1 MSFGLASMGFT
12 FGGAAAAARQVDPD
26 HEAGRAVKVIV
37 GLIVAFQLVLLA
49 WAAFSKLDVAVT
61 ARGAVV
67 PPSKLQEVQ
76 SLEGGVVQELLV
88 TTGQVVKKGQLLARL
103 DRAQYA
109 ASLGEDQQY
118 RLGALAGITRMRAL
132 LSGTQPKFPPEVVA
146 AGPALLAQE
155 QALFRDA
162 RREYETLVA
171 VAREG
176 VASRRSELQEAQSRA
191 ANLRQS
197 VTLSEQAFQIE
208 ERLFRES
215 AASQADYLASQQR
228 LLTVRNELAGV
239 EASLPRLRA
248 GLAEAQAQLGQ
259 ADAKARAQW
268 GAMLADF
275 ETKAGALASSI
286 AGGEDRVFRRDL
298 VAPVDGVV
306 NRINVSTRAGVV
318 QPGKAVLEIVPTESD
333 IMLTVR
339 VKPNEV
345 GFIRVGQQ
353 ANVRVLAY
361 DTASSGRIK
370 AAVSRVGADAVMDE
384 RNEPYFEVQLSSPQG
399 QLLQNGK
406 ALPITPGLPVEVGI
420 LTGERSVL
428 EYVLK
433 PVVRG
438 LQSSLQER

>member
-1 MSFGLASMGFT
+1 MSISLSSFGLNWGFSSA
-12 FGGAAAAARQVDPD
+12 GRHVDPD

-37 GLIVAFQLVLLA
+37 ILIVAFQVVLLV
-49 WAAFSKLDVAVT
+49 WAGFSKLDVAVT

-76 SLEGGVVQELLV
+76 SLEGGVVQDLLV
-88 TTGQVVKKGQLLARL
+88 STGQAVKKGQLLARL

-109 ASLGEDQQY
+109 ASLGENQQY
-118 RLGALAGITRMRAL
+118 RLGALAGMARMRAL
-132 LSGTQPKFPPEVVA
+132 LAGTEPKYPAEVLA

-155 QALFRDA
+155 QALHRDA
-162 RREYETLVA
+162 RREYESLVTA
-171 VAREG
+171 ARES
-176 VASRRSELQEAQSRA
+176 VVSRRSELQEAQSRT
-191 ANLRQS
+191 ANLRQA
-197 VTLSEQAFQIE
+197 VALSEKAFQIE

-215 AASQADYLASQQR
+215 AGSQADYLASQQR
-228 LLTVRNELAGV
+228 LLTARSELAAA
-239 EASLPRLRA
+239 EASQPRLRA

-259 ADAKARAQW
+259 AEAKARAQW
-268 GAMLADF
+268 GAQLAEF

-286 AGGEDRVFRRDL
+286 AGGQDRVFRRDL

-306 NRINVSTRAGVV
+306 NRINVTTRGGVV
-318 QPGKAVLEIVPTESD
+318 QPGKALLEIVPSESD
-333 IMLTVR
+333 IMFTVR

-345 GFIRVGQQ
+345 GFIRVGQE

-361 DTASSGRIK
+361 DTASNGRLK
-370 AAVSRVGADAVMDE
+370 ATVARVGADAVVDE
-384 RNEPYFEVQLSSPQG
+384 RNEPYFEVQLSSPRG

-406 ALPITPGLPVEVGI
+406 NLPITAGLPVEVGI

-433 PVVRG
+433 PVMRG

>member
-1 MSFGLASMGFT
+1 MSFALSL
-12 FGGAAAAARQVDPD
+12 GGTSSPHIDPD
-26 HEAGRAVKVIV
+26 REAGRAVKTIV
-37 GLIVAFQLVLLA
+37 GLIVAFQVVLLV
-49 WAAFSKLDVAVT
+49 WAAFSKLDVAVN

-88 TTGQVVKKGQLLARL
+88 SSGQVVKKGQLLARL

-109 ASLGEDQQY
+109 ATLGESQQY
-118 RLGALAGITRMRAL
+118 RLGALAGLSRMRAL
-132 LSGTQPKFPPEVVA
+132 LGGTEPKFASEVQA
-146 AGPALLAQE
+146 AGPALVAQE
-155 QALFRDA
+155 MALYRDA
-162 RREYETLVA
+162 RREYESSVA
-171 VAREG
+171 VAREAL
-176 VASRRSELQEAQSRA
+176 ASKRSELQEAQSRA
-191 ANLRQS
+191 ANLQES
-197 VTLSEQAFQIE
+197 VKLAEQAFQIE
-208 ERLFRES
+208 DRLFKE
-215 AASQADYLASQQR
+215 AAGSRSDYVASQQR
-228 LLTVRNELAGV
+228 LLTVRSELAAV
-239 EASLPRLRA
+239 QASLPRLRA

-268 GAMLADF
+268 GTQLVEF
-275 ETKAGALASSI
+275 ETKAGALASTI

-306 NRINVSTRAGVV
+306 NRILVNTRAGVV
-318 QPGKAVLEIVPTESD
+318 SPGKAVLEIVPIESD
-333 IMLTVR
+333 ISLTVR
-339 VKPNEV
+339 VKPSDV
-345 GFIRVGQQ
+345 GFIRVGQN

-361 DTASSGRIK
+361 DTAAYGRMK
-370 AAVSRVGADAVMDE
+370 ATVSRVGADALQDE

-399 QLLQNGK
+399 QLAQDGK
-406 ALPITPGLPVEVGI
+406 PLPVTPGLPVDVGI

>member
-1 MSFGLASMGFT
+1 MSLSLT
-12 FGGAAAAARQVDPD
+12 LGGANASQIDPD
-26 HEAGRAVKVIV
+26 REAGRAVKTIV
-37 GLIVAFQLVLLA
+37 GLILGFQLVLLA
-49 WAAFSKLDVAVT
+49 WAAFSKLDVAVN

-88 TTGQVVKKGQLLARL
+88 TSGQAVKKGELLARL

-109 ASLGEDQQY
+109 ATLGENQQY
-118 RLGALAGITRMRAL
+118 RLGALAGVARMRAL
-132 LSGTQPKFPPEVVA
+132 LTNSEPKFPAEVLA
-146 AGPALLAQE
+146 AGSALLAQE
-155 QALFRDA
+155 MALFRDA
-162 RREYETLVA
+162 KREYETAVA
-171 VAREG
+171 AAREG
-176 VASRRSELQEAQSRA
+176 AASKRSELQEAQSRA
-191 ANLRQS
+191 ANLREA
-197 VTLSEQAFQIE
+197 VTLGEQAFQIE
-208 ERLFRES
+208 ERLFKES
-215 AASQADYLASQQR
+215 AGSRADYLASQQR
-228 LLTVRNELAGV
+228 LLTLRSELASV
-239 EASLPRLRA
+239 QASLPRLRA

-268 GAMLADF
+268 GGMLADF
-275 ETKAGALASSI
+275 ETKAGALASTI
-286 AGGEDRVFRRDL
+286 AGSEDKIFRRDL

-306 NRINVSTRAGVV
+306 NRVLVNTRAGVV
-318 QPGKAVLEIVPTESD
+318 APGKAVLEIVPLESD

-339 VKPNEV
+339 VKPADV
-345 GFIRVGQQ
+345 GFIRVGQE

-361 DTASSGRIK
+361 DTAAYGRMK
-370 AAVSRVGADAVMDE
+370 ATVSRVGADAVLDE

-399 QLLQNGK
+399 QLAQDGK
-406 ALPITPGLPVEVGI
+406 PLPVTPGLPVDVGI

>member
-1 MSFGLASMGFT
+1 MSFGLSL
-12 FGGAAAAARQVDPD
+12 GGAAAARHIDPD
-26 HEAGRAVKVIV
+26 YEAGRAVKAIV
-37 GLIVAFQLVLLA
+37 GLILAFQLVLLV
-49 WAAFSKLDVAVT
+49 WAAFSKLDVAVN

-88 TTGQVVKKGQLLARL
+88 TAGQNVKKGQLLARL

-109 ASLGEDQQY
+109 ASLGENQQY
-118 RLGALAGITRMRAL
+118 RLGALAGAARMRAL
-132 LSGTQPKFPPEVVA
+132 LSGTDPKFPAEVAA
-146 AGPALLAQE
+146 AGPAVVAQE
-155 QALFRDA
+155 LALHKDA
-162 RREYETLVA
+162 RREHETLLA
-171 VAREG
+171 AAREA
-176 VASRRSELQEAQSRA
+176 VSSKRNELLEAQSRS
-191 ANLRQS
+191 ANLRKS

-215 AASQADYLASQQR
+215 AGSRADYLASQQR
-228 LLTVRNELAGV
+228 LLAASNELSGV
-239 EASLPRLRA
+239 EASVPRLRA
-248 GLAEAQAQLGQ
+248 GLAEAQAQLAQ
-259 ADAKARAQW
+259 AEAKARAQW
-268 GAMLADF
+268 GAQLAEF
-275 ETKAGALASSI
+275 ETKAGALASNI

-306 NRINVSTRAGVV
+306 NRISVNTRGGVV
-318 QPGKAVLEIVPTESD
+318 QPGKALMEIVPIESD

-339 VKPNEV
+339 IKPSDV
-345 GFIRVGQQ
+345 GFIRVGQD

-361 DTASSGRIK
+361 DTSSYGRMK
-370 AAVSRVGADAVMDE
+370 ATVSRVGADAVLDE

-399 QLLQNGK
+399 QLMQDGK
-406 ALPITPGLPVEVGI
+406 PLPVTAGLPVDVGI

-438 LQSSLQER
+438 LKSSLQER